1 MLHRKKWARQY
12 KNQMQSAPEKS
23 NGTLINRK
31 EENTV
36 LSKTFI
42 FERNESESRHPTI
55 KQ

>member
-36 LSKTFI
+36 YQKHLFLNAMKVKVDI
-42 FERNESESRHPTI
+42 
-55 KQ
+55 QQ

>member
-23 NGTLINRK
+23 NGTLINK

-42 FERNESESRHPTI
+42 FERNESEVDI
-55 KQ
+55 QQ